1 MKTDTRIKLKAA
13 LGIGVTYI
21 LFFAISIALYMEC
34 VFPFLKENGHKVW
47 GAILV
52 IPYLYG
58 VQYLY
63 YKLIKRYTSWWTVW
77 KEKTG
82 NGP

>member
-21 LFFAISIALYMEC
+21 LFFAISI
-34 VFPFLKENGHKVW
+34 NGHKVW

-63 YKLIKRYTSWWTVW
+63 YKLIKRYTSWWAVW

-82 NGP
+82 NG

>member
-47 GAILV
+47 GAI
-52 IPYLYG
+52 
-58 VQYLY
+58 
-63 YKLIKRYTSWWTVW
+63 TSWWTVW

-82 NGP
+82 NG